1 MYFNRH
7 IEAWLTVKFPVLGGC
22 ESVKMKQRQIVSE
35 SFIIT
40 DDFTDNNN
48 ELSQNDIDIDDNSE
62 FLLLSLSLSL
72 SLLRR
77 L

>member
-7 IEAWLTVKFPVLGGC
+7 IEAWLTIKFPVLGSC

-48 ELSQNDIDIDDNSE
+48 ELSQNDLDIDDNSE
-62 FLLLSLSLSL
+62 C
-72 SLLRR
+72 
-77 L
+77 